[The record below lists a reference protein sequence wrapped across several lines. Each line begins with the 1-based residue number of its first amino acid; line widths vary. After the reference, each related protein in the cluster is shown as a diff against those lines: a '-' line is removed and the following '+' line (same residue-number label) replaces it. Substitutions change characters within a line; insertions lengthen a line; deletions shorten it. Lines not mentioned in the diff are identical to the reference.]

1 MSSEISKRLGHL
13 LMSYAGPEPDRVRT
27 AIAKL
32 AKDDIQKIDQYLSSA
47 QRDYRDVLRLA
58 DVQEEED
65 RKKAALRGMTVNE
78 RLFELKLF
86 PEWDAAVAAKD
97 RARASVI
104 LKKCELS
111 DSDVERIIDA
121 QFRERP

>member
-1 MSSEISKRLGHL
+1 MTSDISHQLGHL
-13 LMSYAGPEPDRVRT
+13 LMSYSGPQPDRVRT
-27 AIAKL
+27 AVAKL
-32 AKDDIQKIDQYLSSA
+32 AKDDLQTMEHYLSCA
-47 QRDYRDVLRLA
+47 QQDYRDVLWWA
-58 DVQEEED
+58 DIQEEED

-86 PEWDAAVAAKD
+86 PTWDAAVTTKD
-97 RARASVI
+97 RAAAATI

-121 QFRERP
+121 HFKKA